1 MKNTEYKDVID
12 VGDEALSMENKF
24 SYPAFPSFKNAFTI
38 GENIRGM
45 SNVSPLATVKLFN
58 QSAEDLQ
65 NKYFP
70 DGDTP
75 VEGTFTYI
83 PDNGSDLS
91 SVIKTT
97 VKDFYYYGAKDVNN
111 FAFRVIIYSS
121 TEATK
126 LKECFEISM
135 PKGREILIFVEDN
148 STDNVSGTYGA
159 IKISNDV
166 LSFLNSNKR
175 LEYDLY
181 DNSEVYKEIK
191 AVVPELSDDQIKN
204 LLKNGFIE
212 DFRVDAAKTYFK
224 VASFF
229 SSGISLIHPS
239 LGILTND
246 TLRAATST
254 VLEKIIVFIEK
265 GRLEENRWQPKLPRM
280 ENGEIDKNYR
290 YDPILSSG
298 KNDGGAVNF
307 TEISRYL
314 KTMLTDQ
321 NNFVKLLLN
330 IKKDFKSDSQPKGLL
345 EILYKSYLDAYYIM
359 HDVASNLE
367 SISDMEILKY
377 GTKVYN
383 ALLCGIWNG
392 LVDAVAGLFAMV
404 KMIYDGI
411 TLGKDFAQNVE
422 KYLPSLL
429 EQFDEVIQSIKKLNF
444 TEIAKYIYG
453 KLKEINLTFD
463 AVACGYFI
471 GYAYGFIISLIIE
484 IVVGTLISGGT
495 LDIPL
500 ILQKLEEVIF
510 GIFRLGWGSIKG
522 TAKTLRTFSEFIV
535 KSIQDLIKGFQELIN
550 FIKKGIPEIKILIDD
565 VFKAFQTYAKDTRG
579 SLNVQIPLLGPAEL
593 KLYKKLVIAFFK
605 PFGKLLL
612 HYSDNILVIKKWKS
626 LNPMKA
632 LDKNMIEE
640 LLEIRKLNKQAF
652 NKNAA
657 IMIAELEV
665 DGKIMALE
673 YKALAGKSV
682 NGVGLCSNVDQT
694 YVAKQLGMSIEEL
707 MTHYKTIDEL
717 EEVTRRFHDSEHKIF
732 SVFDDEILKLKA
744 NFGESK
750 IKVKTLNIKT
760 LYEPCNSCKK
770 QIIIRHDMYGKPKVK
785 IEAVYLEKGQF
796 ALGNQ
801 DLIDYKIIK

>member
-1 MKNTEYKDVID
+1 MKKTEYKDVFD

-24 SYPAFPSFKNAFTI
+24 SYPTFPSLNNPFTI

-45 SNVSPLATVKLFN
+45 NNVSPLATVKLFN
-58 QSAEDLQ
+58 QTAEDIQ
-65 NKYFP
+65 KKYYP
-70 DGDTP
+70 DGNP
-75 VEGTFTYI
+75 PLEGTFTYI
-83 PDNGSDLS
+83 PDSRSDLS

-97 VKDFYYYGAKDVNN
+97 VKDFYYYGVKDVNN
-111 FAFRVIIYSS
+111 FAFKVIIYSS

-126 LKECFEISM
+126 LKECFEIST

-246 TLRAATST
+246 ALRATTST

-290 YDPILSSG
+290 YDPIISSG
-298 KNDGGAVNF
+298 KNEGGAVNF

-411 TLGKDFAQNVE
+411 TLGKDFAQNIE
-422 KYLPSLL
+422 KYLPTLL
-429 EQFDEVIQSIKKLNF
+429 EQFDEVIQAVKNISF
-444 TEIAKYIYG
+444 SEIAKYVYG

-463 AVACGYFI
+463 PIACGYFI

-484 IVVGTLISGGT
+484 IIIGILISGGT
-495 LDIPL
+495 LSIAV
-500 ILQKLEEVIF
+500 IIEKLAETIF
-510 GIFRLGWGSIKG
+510 AIFRMIGSATTKVI
-522 TAKTLRTFSEFIV
+522 RTFSKFVV
-535 KSIQDLIKGFQELIN
+535 KSIGNLIESFLGLIN
-550 FIKKGIPEIKILIDD
+550 YLKNGDVAIKRIIDD
-565 VFKAFQTYAKDTRG
+565 VFSAFGDYFKELKNLYIVPQTVAEIQLLRRLMKAFYEEYKILLLESSNLEKVVAKW
-579 SLNVQIPLLGPAEL
+579 
-593 KLYKKLVIAFFK
+593 KKLNAVTD
-605 PFGKLLL
+605 L
-612 HYSDNILVIKKWKS
+612 SKS
-626 LNPMKA
+626 
-632 LDKNMIEE
+632 NMEE
-640 LLEIRKLNKQAF
+640 LLAIRKNHLGSNDGA
-652 NKNAA
+652 NVA
-657 IMIAELEV
+657 IMRQKILV
-665 DGKIMALE
+665 NGKEITLE
-673 YKALAGKSV
+673 YKSLAGKGGAPEGFTPRVEKSY
-682 NGVGLCSNVDQT
+682 LESNLNIHG
-694 YVAKQLGMSIEEL
+694 K
-707 MTHYKTIDEL
+707 EL
-717 EEVTRRFHDSEHKIF
+717 ESHFRDDIQPRFYDSEHNIF
-732 SVFDDEILKLKA
+732 FQNDKELQLLFNRHGKKNVQVLEIRLQ
-744 NFGESK
+744 
-750 IKVKTLNIKT
+750 T
-760 LYEPCNSCKK
+760 LYEPCASCQK
-770 QIIIRHDMYGKPKVK
+770 QILIRQEMYKIKSIKV
-785 IEAVYLEKGQF
+785 EAVRYDD
-796 ALGNQ
+796 LGHVQNNS
-801 DLIDYKIIK
+801 DLKKLGIIKS